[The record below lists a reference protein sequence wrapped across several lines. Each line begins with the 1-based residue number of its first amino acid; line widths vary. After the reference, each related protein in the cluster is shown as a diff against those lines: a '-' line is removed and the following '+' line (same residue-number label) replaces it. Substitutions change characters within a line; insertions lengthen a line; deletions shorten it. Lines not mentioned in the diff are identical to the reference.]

1 MDTGRLRKYAQLV
14 VRAGCNVQKGQLL
27 IVTCSVDTA
36 YFGRLVQ
43 EAAYDAGASEVRM
56 DWIDDSTTRLMYLR
70 AADNIFDYFPEWKVA
85 KLKEQNS
92 KDVVYLR
99 IESSDPDLLAGVDA
113 SRIKRGTTV
122 MRTAIKE
129 HDELQMSNAFR
140 WSLCAVPSQAWASK
154 VFPEMRPDIAVDVLW
169 SHILK
174 GARADGTNPIA
185 DWERHKQNFTKRV
198 SYLNEQNFSA
208 LRITTGLGTDFTMG
222 LVKNHTWIG
231 GGDFDHNGEYFFPN
245 IPTEEIFTMPDRN
258 RAEGKVVIS
267 RPLSYYGVLV
277 EGIVLTFKDGEVVE
291 YSAEKNYE
299 TLAGIIETDK
309 GSRRLGEIALVA
321 NSSPISQ
328 MNTLFYNT
336 LVDENASSH
345 MALGRGYPTN
355 IIGGEKM
362 TNEEIAAMGGND
374 SILHVDFMFG
384 TDDVRIVGIGQDGK
398 ETLFFEKG
406 EYIEV

>member
-1 MDTGRLRKYAQLV
+1 
-14 VRAGCNVQKGQLL
+14 
-27 IVTCSVDTA
+27 
-36 YFGRLVQ
+36 
-43 EAAYDAGASEVRM
+43 
-56 DWIDDSTTRLMYLR
+56 
-70 AADNIFDYFPEWKVA
+70 
-85 KLKEQNS
+85 
-92 KDVVYLR
+92 
-99 IESSDPDLLAGVDA
+99 
-113 SRIKRGTTV
+113 
-122 MRTAIKE
+122 
-129 HDELQMSNAFR
+129 
-140 WSLCAVPSQAWASK
+140 
-154 VFPEMRPDIAVDVLW
+154 
-169 SHILK
+169 
-174 GARADGTNPIA
+174 
-185 DWERHKQNFTKRV
+185 
-198 SYLNEQNFSA
+198 
-208 LRITTGLGTDFTMG
+208 
-222 LVKNHTWIG
+222 
-231 GGDFDHNGEYFFPN
+231 
-245 IPTEEIFTMPDRN
+245 
-258 RAEGKVVIS
+258 
-267 RPLSYYGVLV
+267 VLV